1 MSRRTAAWVAWSVCA
16 ASLLIMAVGLLL
28 IFLGWSTPLPPGRD
42 PWTYMAIDIGLGL
55 GAPLLGGL
63 IASQR
68 PENPYGWLWLGM
80 GMSFAL
86 ATFAPVYAAYG
97 LEAAPG
103 SLPAPRTL
111 ASLGLSE
118 AYAANVILGSFLF
131 LLFPNGRLP
140 SRRWRPLAWSVVALG
155 VVLVV
160 LTVFLTYP
168 AGQFRNPIGIGGA
181 VGETIRVLF
190 VGGELLLY
198 GAVVLSALS
207 LVPRYRGAGFE
218 ERQQLKWFAYA
229 AAFASAYAL
238 LRFFVSDTL
247 YSLLGTVV
255 LVGLCAAIAI
265 AILKHHLYDIDIL
278 INRTLVYGAL
288 TVVFAGIFVII
299 DEVAQELFLAVTRQE
314 ESWLS
319 VIVSALVIAALS
331 EPLRHRIQHFV
342 DRRICRKGGKSN

>member
-16 ASLLIMAVGLLL
+16 LSLSIMALGLLL
-28 IFLGWSTPLPPGRD
+28 ILLGWSAPLPARWY
-42 PWTYMAIDIGLGL
+42 PWTYMANDIIGGL

-80 GMSFAL
+80 GVSFAL
-86 ATFAPVYAAYG
+86 ATFAPVYGTYA
-97 LEAAPG
+97 LVVAPG

-111 ASLGLSE
+111 ASLGQAE
-118 AYAANVILGSFLF
+118 GYAAIIILGSFLF
-131 LLFPNGRLP
+131 LVFPDGRLP
-140 SRRWRPLAWSVVALG
+140 SRHWRPLAWSIVAVG
-155 VVLVV
+155 VAMVIVA
-160 LTVFLTYP
+160 VFVAHPTEQY
-168 AGQFRNPIGIGGA
+168 RNPIGIGGA

-190 VGGELLLY
+190 FSAELLLY
-198 GAVVLSALS
+198 GAAVLSALS
-207 LVPRYRGAGFE
+207 LRSRYRGAGFD
-218 ERQQLKWFAYA
+218 ERQQIKWFAYA

-247 YSLLGTVV
+247 YSLLGTIV
-255 LVGLCAAIAI
+255 LGGLYAAIAI
-265 AILKHHLYDIDIL
+265 AILKHHLYDIDLL

-299 DEVAQELFLAVTRQE
+299 DEVAQELFLAATHQE

-319 VIVSALVIAALS
+319 VVVSALVIAALS
-331 EPLRHRIQHFV
+331 EPLKHRIEHFV
-342 DRRICRKGGKSN
+342 DRRIFRKERQGS

>member
-1 MSRRTAAWVAWSVCA
+1 MSRRTAGWLAWSVCA
-16 ASLLIMAVGLLL
+16 VSVLVMALGLVLIL
-28 IFLGWSTPLPPGRD
+28 LGWSTPLPPGWY
-42 PWTYMAIDIGLGL
+42 PWTYMANDIVGGL
-55 GAPLLGGL
+55 GAPLLGGVV
-63 IASQR
+63 ASQR

-86 ATFAPVYAAYG
+86 ATFAPVYAAYA
-97 LEAAPG
+97 LEVAPG

-111 ASLGLSE
+111 ASLGQSE
-118 AYAANVILGSFLF
+118 GYAAIIILGSFIF

-140 SRRWRPLAWSVVALG
+140 SRRWRPLAWSIVAVG
-155 VVLVV
+155 VVLVI
-160 LTVFLTYP
+160 LAVFVAYP
-168 AGQFRNPIGIGGA
+168 AERYRNPIGIGGA

-190 VGGELLLY
+190 VSGEVLLY

-207 LVPRYRGAGFE
+207 LVSRYRGAGFE
-218 ERQQLKWFAYA
+218 KRQQIKWFAYA

-238 LRFFVSDTL
+238 LRFFVSETL
-247 YSLLGTVV
+247 YSLLGTMV
-255 LVGLCAAIAI
+255 LVGLYAAIAI
-265 AILKHHLYDIDIL
+265 AILKHHLYDIDLL

-299 DEVAQELFLAVTRQE
+299 DEVAQELFLALTHQN

-331 EPLRHRIQHFV
+331 EPLKQRIQHFV
-342 DRRICRKGGKSN
+342 DRRIFRKEGKST